1 MRRNLSAR
9 GSPSNALAAP
19 SRATYIPAVP
29 DATTA
34 AVEPR
39 ILAVRFSSIGDILLT
54 TPLLRALRLRYP
66 AARIDL
72 VTRRSFRPLLAD
84 NPRIDTVFDLGPEE
98 RLATLAATLRATN
111 YTHLLDL
118 HGSLRSRTLRL
129 LVPGPW
135 RGYSKHRV
143 ARALLIRTKVNRY
156 PPGTPPVPERYFAAA
171 RGLGLRPDGGP
182 PEFFLSAAAEAEA
195 AAWLAARGLGGR
207 PLIALAPGAAH
218 ATKRW
223 PSEYWRDLAR
233 SLVAQGRDLVVVGG
247 AEDAAVAREVAA
259 AARLAG
265 ASAAGEFGLQG
276 TGALLRRA
284 TVAISGDTG
293 VMHMAT
299 GVGTP
304 VVALFGPTVQAF
316 GFFPYAA
323 RATVL
328 ERDLPCRPCTRM
340 GGPVCPLGHHH
351 CLRTILPPEVEAA
364 ALALAGA

>member
-1 MRRNLSAR
+1 V
-9 GSPSNALAAP
+9 P

-29 DATTA
+29 DATAA

-54 TPLLRALRLRYP
+54 TPLLRALRARHP
-66 AARIDL
+66 GARIDV
-72 VTRRSFRPLLAD
+72 VTRRPFRPLLAD
-84 NPRIDTVFDLGPEE
+84 NPRIDTLYDLGPGE
-98 RLATLAATLRATN
+98 RLATLAATLRTAS

-143 ARALLIRTKVNRY
+143 ARALLIRTKANRY
-156 PPGTPPVPERYFAAA
+156 PAGTPPVPERYFAAA
-171 RGLGLRPDGGP
+171 RGLDVHPDGGP
-182 PEFFLSAAAEAEA
+182 PEFFLSAAAESEA
-195 AAWLAARGLGGR
+195 AAWLASRGLGGR
-207 PLIALAPGAAH
+207 PLVAFAPGAAH

-223 PSEYWRDLAR
+223 PLEYWRDLAR
-233 SLVAQGRDLVVVGG
+233 SLAMQGRDLVVVGAG
-247 AEDAAVAREVAA
+247 GDAAVATEVAEA
-259 AARLAG
+259 AGTQA

-284 TVAISGDTG
+284 GVAVSGDTG

-304 VVALFGPTVQAF
+304 VVALFGPTVSAF

-323 RATVL
+323 TATVL

-340 GGPVCPLGHHH
+340 GGPVCPLGHHD
-351 CLRTILPPEVEAA
+351 CLRTIPPHEVEAA
-364 ALALAGA
+364 VLALAGA